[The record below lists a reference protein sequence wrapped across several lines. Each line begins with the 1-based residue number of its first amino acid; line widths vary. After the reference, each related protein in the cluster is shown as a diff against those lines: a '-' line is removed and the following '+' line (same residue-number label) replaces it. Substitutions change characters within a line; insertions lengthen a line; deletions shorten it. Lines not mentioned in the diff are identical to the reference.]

1 VNPFPQISARKRYP
15 RYLLVAVLLLLLGD
29 PEARAD
35 EATLPVLARVGPW
48 PVVSTLV
55 GFRGG
60 LWFCNSV
67 KGRDHNSADVYRYDL
82 RTGAVRYA
90 RHLFSQD
97 CGDPVVSE
105 GLLYW
110 PFEDSRFSLG
120 WGHFMVTDG
129 ERWRLGTIS
138 SARSFHVHAMAAA
151 GGRLIA
157 ATSAWRAGLQVSDD
171 GGRSWRVLYDHP
183 TPEGR
188 VSRIVELAV
197 AGGAAFAHLIDQ
209 GQSRL
214 LRLVGETV
222 AEVPGWPRQGRIV
235 ALAARRNAVYALV
248 RDAEGTSVWRSDGA
262 GSRLLSGPRDHWRG
276 QGIAADTT
284 GLWVATAD
292 DEGGSLWHS
301 VDGVAWRP
309 VWHLSGGT
317 PYDIAIH
324 AGQVYVGGI
333 GDDGSGILWGPK
345 PPATEDA
352 LPDAA
357 AMPELLPRTAVAGS
371 FAEGVS
377 RALANPESYA
387 DHATAL
393 RDQVYALARSR
404 PPPEIFDRL
413 LRQPMPGNELSLIG
427 GKVRL
432 PAGKLGRWIVL
443 WGMTVGGSGMVPP
456 ALIGEPWTA
465 PENPSEKYFEVPPAA
480 IEAAAAVGQRDAAT
494 ITALIERLDYR
505 DDPLWLQGDVVGAL
519 AALTER
525 YFGYDAEAWR
535 RWWRDHR

>member
-1 VNPFPQISARKRYP
+1 VNPFPQISAMKRRP
-15 RYLLVAVLLLLLGD
+15 LYLLAAALLLLLGV
-29 PEARAD
+29 PVARA
-35 EATLPVLARVGPW
+35 EVPQLPVLARVGPW

-67 KGRDHNSADVYRYDL
+67 KGRNHNSADVYRYDL
-82 RTGAVRYA
+82 GTGAVRYA

-97 CGDPVVSE
+97 CGDPVVS
-105 GLLYW
+105 GGILYW

-120 WGHFMVTDG
+120 WGQFVATDG
-129 ERWRLGTIS
+129 ERWRLGTIP

-157 ATSAWRAGLQVSDD
+157 ATSAWRAGLQVSED

-188 VSRIVELAV
+188 VSRIVELATG
-197 AGGAAFAHLIDQ
+197 GGAVFAHLIDQ
-209 GQSRL
+209 GRSRL

-235 ALAARRNAVYALV
+235 ALTARGNAVYALV
-248 RDAEGTSVWRSDGA
+248 RDARGTSVWRSDGA
-262 GSRLLSGPRDHWRG
+262 GSGLLAGPRDDWRG

-292 DEGGSLWHS
+292 DGGGNVWHS

-309 VWHLSGGT
+309 KWHLSGGK
-317 PYDIAIH
+317 PYDITIH

-333 GDDGSGILWGPK
+333 GDDGTGILWGPK
-345 PPATEDA
+345 PAATEDF

-357 AMPELLPRTAVAGS
+357 AMPELLPWKAAAGS
-371 FAEGVS
+371 LAEAVS
-377 RALANPESYA
+377 RALADPESYA
-387 DHATAL
+387 GHAAAL
-393 RDQVYALARSR
+393 RDQVYDLARSR
-404 PPPEIFDRL
+404 PPPEVFERL

-432 PAGKLGRWIVL
+432 PAGKLGQWIVL
-443 WGMTVGGSGMVPP
+443 WGMTVGGSGRVPP
-456 ALIGEPWTA
+456 AVIGEPWTA
-465 PENPSEKYFEVPPAA
+465 PENPSEKYFELPPAA
-480 IEAAAAVGQRDAAT
+480 IEAVAAVGQRDAAT
-494 ITALIERLDYR
+494 ITTLIERLDYR
-505 DDPLWLQGDVVGAL
+505 DDPPWLRGDVVGAL
-519 AALTER
+519 TALTER
-525 YFGYDAEAWR
+525 DFGYDTEAWR
-535 RWWRDHR
+535 KWWGDHR